1 MKTNEYIYTN
11 SSILYKKILYI
22 IDNNVFNISKKD
34 INVIIN
40 ENKINME
47 LYNKICKT
55 DIPEF
60 IIKFKKF
67 NTNSINILK
76 GLYDVGSEKIYIE
89 NNKNIFNSNIHRYS
103 EHYGYLYYNNNNID
117 NIIVDVPHTI
127 NANDNNIFL
136 PINSKQS
143 FNVEYMYHTHP
154 ITPNIGSRIKHGIL
168 YEFPSVNDIIHY
180 IEHHNYGKLL
190 ISLIYAPEGIYI
202 IHKYNFN
209 REKIIID
216 IPSFIKKIQPIYYEC
231 NEKAI
236 DKYTG
241 LDYDDLFNLPDNF
254 KISSELFYHKI
265 IYDFTWINTIND
277 FLINYDL
284 FIEYIPKNKLNKTS
298 TYLLPDLYLP
308 FVY

>member
-1 MKTNEYIYTN
+1 MKTNDYIYTN

-22 IDNNVFNISKKD
+22 IDNEIFNISKKD
-34 INVIIN
+34 IHNLIN
-40 ENKINME
+40 ENKIKID
-47 LYNKICKT
+47 LYNKICKIE
-55 DIPEF
+55 IPEF

-89 NNKNIFNSNIHRYS
+89 NNKNIFNSNINRYS
-103 EHYGYLYYNNNNID
+103 EHYGYLYFNNNIID
-117 NIIVDVPHTI
+117 NILVDVQHSI
-127 NANDNNIFL
+127 NVYDNNIYL

-154 ITPNIGSRIKHGIL
+154 LTPYLGSRINQGIL
-168 YEFPSVNDIIHY
+168 YEFPSINDIIHY

-190 ISLIYAPEGIYI
+190 VSLVYAPEGIYI

-209 REKIIID
+209 KEKINID

-231 NEKAI
+231 NERAI
-236 DKYTG
+236 QKYTG
-241 LDYDDLFNLPDNF
+241 LSYDDLFDITDEYKLSTN
-254 KISSELFYHKI
+254 LFYTKI
-265 IYDFTWINTIND
+265 IYDYTWINIINE

-284 FIEYIPKNKLNKTS
+284 FIEYIPKNKLINS
-298 TYLLPDLYLP
+298 NTYLIPDLYLP